1 MKYGTYDTHP
11 NVGNFPWEFLK
22 LEYFY
27 TDLKDEKRV
36 ESIPKTTTFWKKK
49 LKK

>member
-11 NVGNFPWEFLK
+11 NVGNFPWKFLK

-27 TDLKDEKRV
+27 TDLKDEKELKV
-36 ESIPKTTTFWKKK
+36 FQKLPLSGKKN
-49 LKK
+49 